1 VTALGLVPTPLVRTV
16 RRWFALFAAGDH
28 DTLFAEMPDDVVW
41 EPYGADRPLVG
52 TEAVRG
58 YFAQRPTQRT
68 QAHPYSY
75 EQIGQNVL
83 VSGSLRVAEAGE
95 LVELQLAWLY
105 LFDEA
110 GRLRRARYFP
120 SVGEARAAAA
130 ALATGGPSAPAAGDP
145 PPAGPP
151 ASSP

>member
-1 VTALGLVPTPLVRTV
+1 VPTPLVRTV

-28 DTLFAEMPDDVVW
+28 DTLFAEVPDDVVW
-41 EPYGADRPLVG
+41 EPYGAPQPLVG
-52 TEAVRG
+52 TAAVRG
-58 YFAQRPTQRT
+58 YFAQFPRTRT

-75 EQIGQNVL
+75 EQVGQNVL
-83 VSGSLRVAEAGE
+83 VSGSLRVAEEGE

-105 LFDEA
+105 LFDET
-110 GRLRRARYFP
+110 GRLRRARHYP
-120 SVGEARAAAA
+120 SAAEARAAAE
-130 ALATGGPSAPAAGDP
+130 LAAGTLSEPAGGGP

>member
-1 VTALGLVPTPLVRTV
+1 VPTPLVRTV
-16 RRWFALFAAGDH
+16 RRWFALFAAGDL
-28 DTLFAEMPDDVVW
+28 DTLFAEVPDDVVW

-52 TEAVRG
+52 TDAVRA
-58 YFAQRPTQRT
+58 YFAQRPAQRS

-105 LFDEA
+105 LFDDT
-110 GRLRRARYFP
+110 GRLRRARHFV
-120 SVGEARAAAA
+120 SVSEARAEAT
-130 ALATGGPSAPAAGDP
+130 ALAAGGPSGPAAGDP
-145 PPAGPP
+145 PPADPP

>member
-1 VTALGLVPTPLVRTV
+1 MPTPLVRTV

-28 DTLFAEMPDDVVW
+28 DTLFAEVPDDVVW
-41 EPYGADRPLVG
+41 EPYGADEPLVG
-52 TEAVRG
+52 TAAVRG
-58 YFAQRPTQRT
+58 YFAKYPRHRT

-75 EQIGQNVL
+75 EQVGQSVL

-105 LFDEA
+105 LFDEG
-110 GRLRRARYFP
+110 GRLRRARHFP
-120 SVGEARAAAA
+120 SAGEARAAAA
-130 ALATGGPSAPAAGDP
+130 ALAAGTLSEPGAGGP

>member
-1 VTALGLVPTPLVRTV
+1 LGLVPTPLVRTV

-28 DTLFAEMPDDVVW
+28 DTLFAEVPDDVVW
-41 EPYGADRPLVG
+41 EPYGAGRPLVG

-58 YFAQRPTQRT
+58 YFAEHPKQRA
-68 QAHPYSY
+68 QAHPYRF

-105 LFDEA
+105 LFDET
-110 GRLRRARYFP
+110 GRLRRARHFA
-120 SVGEARAAAA
+120 SVEEARAAAA
-130 ALATGGPSAPAAGDP
+130 AQAAGGATAPAAGDP

>member
-1 VTALGLVPTPLVRTV
+1 MTALELVPTPLVRTV
-16 RRWFALFAAGDH
+16 RRWFALFAAGEH
-28 DTLFAEMPDDVVW
+28 DTLFAEVPDDVVW
-41 EPYGADRPLVG
+41 EPYGAGRPLVG
-52 TEAVRG
+52 TAAVRA
-58 YFAQRPTQRT
+58 YFADRPAERT

-105 LFDEA
+105 RFDET
-110 GRLRRARYFP
+110 GRLRRAQHFP
-120 SVGEARAAAA
+120 SVEEARAAAA
-130 ALATGGPSAPAAGDP
+130 AAAAGRPSAPAAGDP